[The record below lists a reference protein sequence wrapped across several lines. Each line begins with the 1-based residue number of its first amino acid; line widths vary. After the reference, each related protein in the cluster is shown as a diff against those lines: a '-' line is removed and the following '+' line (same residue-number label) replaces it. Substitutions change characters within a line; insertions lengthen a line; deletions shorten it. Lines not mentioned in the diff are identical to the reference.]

1 MKSQGEHLA
10 LNGWDPSS
18 GKLTIIPIRQSPNGF
33 WGKSMVFLTPLV
45 FVWSIVNG
53 LLAVGL
59 LKLLQIK
66 APNETLIALLVTT
79 AIASMLWNWSIVF
92 NQSTIHLNVDHPYLR
107 ISWAD
112 GLNGVC
118 VFTLNALVLG
128 LWVNVK
134 EQASIVVKISGIAAL
149 VTIFT
154 DTFFF

>member
-1 MKSQGEHLA
+1 LVEA
-10 LNGWDPSS
+10 LFLWKNPSDA
-18 GKLTIIPIRQSPNGF
+18 KLNHHYNSSIALF
-33 WGKSMVFLTPLV
+33 LGKSMVFLTPSV

-53 LLAVGL
+53 LLAVGM

-112 GLNGVC
+112 GLNGGC
-118 VFTLNALVLG
+118 VFALNALVLG
-128 LWVNVK
+128 LWVNAK

-149 VTIFT
+149 VTIVT